1 MSDQLDIFDVP
12 PVDSD
17 RELIIAEDCLRIAY
31 EHMEFYTKTPL
42 HTGSKQTE
50 AIAQMNMKIEECN
63 DKVLKLKRVTASGSA
78 PVE

>member
-31 EHMEFYTKTPL
+31 LHIDWHQRNPL
-42 HTGSKQTE
+42 YQGSDQTH
-50 AIAQMNMKIEECN
+50 AIALMNMKIEECN